1 MIPIFAIHLE
11 LFVERQLKEAVAEFF
26 LKYRPYQAILTKA
39 MSELGGE
46 LTLPKCKL
54 AYRLAEALQTLGRN
68 LGILGRAEF
77 ESFV

>member
-26 LKYRPYQAILTKA
+26 LNRPYQAFLTRA
-39 MSELGGE
+39 LSELAE
-46 LTLPKCKL
+46 ALTLPKCKL

>member
-54 AYRLAEALQTLGRN
+54 AYRLAEA
-68 LGILGRAEF
+68 
-77 ESFV
+77 